1 MCIGVFCSLQLFH
14 SLKRPFHRYNS
25 PLLRIPILRTEPVI
39 LLALHNADLAHR
51 VHAAA
56 CPIAKLT
63 HGVWF
68 IVCSTG
74 LATERGPNRVF
85 AKPYNILL
93 PRYNQNSI

>member
-25 PLLRIPILRTEPVI
+25 LLLRIPILRTEPVI

-56 CPIAKLT
+56 CPITKLGII
-63 HGVWF
+63 GVWF
-68 IVCSTG
+68 VA
-74 LATERGPNRVF
+74 LA
-85 AKPYNILL
+85 L
-93 PRYNQNSI
+93 PPSVVYSRSSIAAAC